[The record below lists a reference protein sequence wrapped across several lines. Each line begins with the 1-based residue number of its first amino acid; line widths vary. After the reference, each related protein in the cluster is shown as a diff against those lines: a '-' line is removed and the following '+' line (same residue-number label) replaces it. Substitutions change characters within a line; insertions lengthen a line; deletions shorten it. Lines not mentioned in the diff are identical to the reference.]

1 MTFQKPKGTEDFLPE
16 EMAQRNAIF
25 SILRNTAVRFCFQ
38 EVSTPAIESL
48 SLLTKKEGEEIK
60 QQIFTLEKRSTEEFG
75 LRFDLT
81 VPITRLFVEQQK
93 SLQKPVKW
101 FSIDRMWR
109 YEQPQKGRLREFY
122 QLSAELFGSDS
133 LYADAQIISFALECL
148 EAFGLSEKDILL
160 RLNSRK
166 LLEAL
171 LIDFIPET
179 KISDV
184 IRLIDKKSKVA
195 ENEFSKEL
203 GSLGIDAQKVIALLD
218 TPFPSLSSS
227 RKEAADCIL
236 EMRKLLSLL
245 ERYKNYIQVDLS
257 TARGLAYYTGIVFEV
272 FDRQG
277 KFRAILGGGRYDN
290 LVELFGGQKTPA
302 TGFALG
308 YATLSLLLK
317 EKGMLPKSTNGV
329 DYYIAP
335 LSDAQYPV
343 ALKVASFYRRNHS
356 VEIDIMGRNLGN
368 QFKYASRIPAKKV
381 VIIGDDE
388 IKGKAVTVRDMESG
402 KEQKIPLSDIL

>member
-148 EAFGLSEKDILL
+148 EAFGLSEK
-160 RLNSRK
+160 
-166 LLEAL
+166 
-171 LIDFIPET
+171 
-179 KISDV
+179 
-184 IRLIDKKSKVA
+184 
-195 ENEFSKEL
+195 
-203 GSLGIDAQKVIALLD
+203 
-218 TPFPSLSSS
+218 
-227 RKEAADCIL
+227 
-236 EMRKLLSLL
+236 
-245 ERYKNYIQVDLS
+245 
-257 TARGLAYYTGIVFEV
+257 
-272 FDRQG
+272 
-277 KFRAILGGGRYDN
+277 
-290 LVELFGGQKTPA
+290 
-302 TGFALG
+302 
-308 YATLSLLLK
+308 
-317 EKGMLPKSTNGV
+317 
-329 DYYIAP
+329 
-335 LSDAQYPV
+335 
-343 ALKVASFYRRNHS
+343 
-356 VEIDIMGRNLGN
+356 
-368 QFKYASRIPAKKV
+368 
-381 VIIGDDE
+381 
-388 IKGKAVTVRDMESG
+388 
-402 KEQKIPLSDIL
+402 